1 MSTDLNINRPSS
13 RVTRAPGGASTIS
26 FGSEE
31 PPKPPAVANSP
42 VKPKQETVTPPPV
55 PETPAKVTKAAVKGK
70 VVVLVAGN
78 VEPDFYVEAVVK
90 ALAVEGIKGAVV
102 SKIPDVGA
110 LAYAAQT
117 LAKSADV
124 VIAGAILSDFHADQ
138 VATLNNALLQAG
150 LNNKPII
157 PAFIA
162 RPSLLEAKV
171 ALADTASEWAQSVV
185 TVLSLKNLETAP
197 APEVV
202 IKEKPVLTPT
212 VTSVDTLLDIFRES
226 LRARGASGIFGLSRK
241 FKIID
246 DNNNGQLDLKEFT
259 KAIGEHALGWS
270 AAQIKA
276 VFDFFDKDKSGSI
289 SFDEFLVGVR
299 GGLNERRKNLVLLAF
314 NILDSDKSGIVEL
327 NDIQAKYD
335 ASKHPD
341 VISGKRTNDEVLRE
355 FLDTFDTEE
364 KDGKV
369 TPSEFIT
376 YYANVS
382 SSIDNDDYFE
392 LMIRNAWHISGGEG
406 WCANSS
412 NRRVLVTHADGHQ
425 SVEEIKNDIGIK
437 DDDKEAILANLKE
450 QGIDVDVVEL
460 SNGTKIKANEPAPP
474 APVKA
479 NPQETPL
486 GRPAASFNPR
496 RQPGGVS
503 TFTLG

>member
-1 MSTDLNINRPSS
+1 MSTKMSTDLNINRPSS

-276 VFDFFDKDKSGSI
+276 
-289 SFDEFLVGVR
+289 
-299 GGLNERRKNLVLLAF
+299 
-314 NILDSDKSGIVEL
+314 
-327 NDIQAKYD
+327 
-335 ASKHPD
+335 
-341 VISGKRTNDEVLRE
+341 
-355 FLDTFDTEE
+355 
-364 KDGKV
+364 
-369 TPSEFIT
+369 
-376 YYANVS
+376 
-382 SSIDNDDYFE
+382 
-392 LMIRNAWHISGGEG
+392 
-406 WCANSS
+406 
-412 NRRVLVTHADGHQ
+412 
-425 SVEEIKNDIGIK
+425 